1 MRIFQL
7 NVNKN
12 RNFLNQIKN
21 IYDNPEINILLND

>member
-1 MRIFQL
+1 MRLFQL

-12 RNFLNQIKN
+12 RNFPNQIKN

>member
-21 IYDNPEINILLND
+21 IYDNPEINILLSD